1 MNPAARNVVWEKYP
15 SQVEPGRS
23 YYFDPLSRTAT
34 WIVPVNHPD
43 HPRYHEHC
51 AKSTES
57 TPTDAVASHLRTE
70 WRTRA
75 AALWTSLHRTIC
87 RFVTSTG
94 FSMLMLLLGILMAW
108 SPPNPDAATSY
119 LDWVTDP
126 LLSVGNLNETMIGLL
141 AYGKQLSHLW
151 QT

>member
-1 MNPAARNVVWEKYP
+1 
-15 SQVEPGRS
+15 
-23 YYFDPLSRTAT
+23 
-34 WIVPVNHPD
+34 
-43 HPRYHEHC
+43 
-51 AKSTES
+51 
-57 TPTDAVASHLRTE
+57 
-70 WRTRA
+70 
-75 AALWTSLHRTIC
+75 
-87 RFVTSTG
+87 
-94 FSMLMLLLGILMAW
+94 MLMLLLGILMAW